1 MDNNKG
7 RTVEL
12 STFLS
17 YKKSNVIGYK
27 TIVIREKTLVNF
39 IWCKLCATFKDQLLS
54 SASLKG
60 SARTAALAFINGTME
75 YPNISLLAKLM
86 LCLSGS
92 NSSVERAFTVLTMML
107 SDKRLRTSH
116 KLMNMRLVVSINDR
130 NWDIKERE
138 EIIEKALEIYLSKK
152 SRKRKLDEENNT
164 CPSDTE
170 SELSE
175 EDELYF
181 TD

>member
-60 SARTAALAFINGTME
+60 SARTAALAFINGT
-75 YPNISLLAKLM
+75 NVVAK
-86 LCLSGS
+86 SQ
-92 NSSVERAFTVLTMML
+92 
-107 SDKRLRTSH
+107 
-116 KLMNMRLVVSINDR
+116 VSEVNLIF
-130 NWDIKERE
+130 I
-138 EIIEKALEIYLSKK
+138 APHS
-152 SRKRKLDEENNT
+152 
-164 CPSDTE
+164 
-170 SELSE
+170 
-175 EDELYF
+175 F
-181 TD
+181 

>member
-1 MDNNKG
+1 
-7 RTVEL
+7 
-12 STFLS
+12 
-17 YKKSNVIGYK
+17 
-27 TIVIREKTLVNF
+27 
-39 IWCKLCATFKDQLLS
+39 
-54 SASLKG
+54 
-60 SARTAALAFINGTME
+60 
-75 YPNISLLAKLM
+75 
-86 LCLSGS
+86 
-92 NSSVERAFTVLTMML
+92 ML